1 VTTNPAPA
9 PLTRRTPAFLIDQLV
24 VLLLVVPPALL
35 GSVSVQDLLS
45 PGETRQIVFLILMAV
60 AFVYHFLFEWL
71 TGQTVGKIVFGLE
84 VVGSDRRGLTMLE
97 SLLRNALRGIDG
109 LGAWGVAVIVI
120 LVRGDG
126 KRIGDVAADSLVVE
140 KR

>member
-1 VTTNPAPA
+1 VPA
-9 PLTRRTPAFLIDQLV
+9 PLTRRIPAFLIDQLV
-24 VLLLVVPPALL
+24 VLLLVVPPTLL
-35 GSVSVQDLLS
+35 GSVTVGELLS
-45 PGETRQIVFLILMAV
+45 PGETRRVIFLVLMAV

-84 VVGSDRRGLTMLE
+84 AVGSDRTDLTVLE

-109 LGAWGVAVIVI
+109 LGAWGVAVVVI

-140 KR
+140 KQ

>member
-1 VTTNPAPA
+1 MPA
-9 PLTRRTPAFLIDQLV
+9 PLTRRIPAFLIDQLV
-24 VLLLVVPPALL
+24 VLLFVVPPALL
-35 GSVSVQDLLS
+35 GSVTVGELLS
-45 PGETRQIVFLILMAV
+45 PGETRRVIFLVLMAV

-84 VVGSDRRGLTMLE
+84 AVGSDRTDLTVFE

-109 LGAWGVAVIVI
+109 LGAWGVAIIVI

-140 KR
+140 KK

>member
-1 VTTNPAPA
+1 
-9 PLTRRTPAFLIDQLV
+9 
-24 VLLLVVPPALL
+24 
-35 GSVSVQDLLS
+35 
-45 PGETRQIVFLILMAV
+45 
-60 AFVYHFLFEWL
+60 
-71 TGQTVGKIVFGLE
+71 
-84 VVGSDRRGLTMLE
+84 MLE
-97 SLLRNALRGIDG
+97 SLLRNGLRGIDG

>member
-1 VTTNPAPA
+1 
-9 PLTRRTPAFLIDQLV
+9 

-97 SLLRNALRGIDG
+97 SLLRNGLRGIDG

>member
-1 VTTNPAPA
+1 MPA
-9 PLTRRTPAFLIDQLV
+9 PLTRRIPAFLIDQLV
-24 VLLLVVPPALL
+24 VLLLVVPPTLL
-35 GSVSVQDLLS
+35 GSVTVGELLS
-45 PGETRQIVFLILMAV
+45 PGETRRVIFLVLMAV

-84 VVGSDRRGLTMLE
+84 AVGSDRTDLTVLE

-109 LGAWGVAVIVI
+109 LGAWGVAVVVI

-140 KR
+140 KQ